1 MITVEEALRRGVS
14 QLSAR
19 PELRDT
25 ALQDAALL
33 LMHTLGVTR
42 ATLVAHPGRRFT
54 PDEQVAYQ
62 ALLQRRVVFEPLQY
76 ILGEQ
81 EFYGLPLKVTP
92 AVLIP
97 RPETE
102 HLVEAVLARLPK
114 HVPVRIAD
122 VGTGSGAIAIA
133 LAHLLPLAEVTA
145 LDISADALAIA
156 EENAQRH
163 GVAHRMRFL
172 SSDLLAA
179 VAGEAF
185 DAVVSNPP
193 YIPSADRTTMHPQ
206 VTEFEPAG
214 ALFAGDDGL
223 AIYQRLIPEASL
235 SLKQGG
241 LLAMEFGFG
250 QRNAIAAL
258 LSGWS
263 EVEFIDDLQGIPR
276 VALARK
282 Q

>member
-19 PELRDT
+19 PELRET

-42 ATLVAHPGRRFT
+42 ATLVAHPERRFT
-54 PDEQVAYQ
+54 TEEQVAYQ
-62 ALLQRRVVFEPLQY
+62 AMLQRRVVFEPLQY

-114 HVPVRIAD
+114 DKPVRIAD
-122 VGTGSGAIAIA
+122 IGTGSGAIAIA
-133 LAHLLPLAEVTA
+133 LAHLLPLAEVAA
-145 LDISADALAIA
+145 LDLSPAALSIA
-156 EENAQRH
+156 RENAIRH
-163 GVAHRMRFL
+163 GVQDRIRFIE
-172 SSDLLAA
+172 SDLLAA
-179 VAGEAF
+179 VAGERF
-185 DAVVSNPP
+185 DAIVSNPP
-193 YIPSADRTTMHPQ
+193 YIPSADRETMHPQ

-214 ALFAGDDGL
+214 ALFAEDDGL
-223 AIYQRLIPEASL
+223 AVYQRLIPQAAQSL
-235 SLKQGG
+235 EPSG

-250 QRNAIAAL
+250 QRDAIAEL
-258 LSGWS
+258 LSGWDA
-263 EVEFIDDLQGIPR
+263 VGFIDDLQGIPR
-276 VALARK
+276 VALARWP
-282 Q
+282 